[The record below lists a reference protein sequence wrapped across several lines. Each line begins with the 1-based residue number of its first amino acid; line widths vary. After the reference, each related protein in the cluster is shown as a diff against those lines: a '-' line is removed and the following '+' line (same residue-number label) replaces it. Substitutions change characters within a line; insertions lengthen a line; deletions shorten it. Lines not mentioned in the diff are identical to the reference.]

1 MNLSSSSF
9 MPSAYKEIHDFLC
22 HQTIIYKEDSKPMFK
37 LHFIKKKEKK
47 KLAFIKPWLHA
58 QSLYIQH
65 LIYFSR

>member
-9 MPSAYKEIHDFLC
+9 MPSAYKKSHDFLSQ
-22 HQTIIYKEDSKPMFK
+22 QTIIYKEDSKPMFK
-37 LHFIKKKEKK
+37 LDFIKKRKK

-65 LIYFSR
+65 LIYFSQ

>member
-47 KLAFIKPWLHA
+47 KT
-58 QSLYIQH
+58 S
-65 LIYFSR
+65 IY